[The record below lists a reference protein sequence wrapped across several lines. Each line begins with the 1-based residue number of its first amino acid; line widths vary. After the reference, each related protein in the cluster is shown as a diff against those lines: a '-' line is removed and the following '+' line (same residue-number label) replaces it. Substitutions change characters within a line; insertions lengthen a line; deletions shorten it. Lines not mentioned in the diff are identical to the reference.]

1 MHSFCRTMT
10 CKRGISRHPSRSC
23 IVSKWINISSN
34 FFSPSGCH
42 TILAFSVPNVMAIF
56 RREPPNGDVEC
67 RWGRLKSRSQRI
79 SGLAINN
86 CCIEVC
92 ISHFADGFLFTAGIG
107 IRQCCILLHLLD
119 GYTALPRG
127 MHSSLKREQ
136 EALKISTSSYSLWHQ
151 QFRRKTCSVEETIC
165 IPRT

>member
-1 MHSFCRTMT
+1 MQSTGANKQTVRCSSNILALLPRDAML
-10 CKRGISRHPSRSC
+10 CGVCVCVCVCPSRSC
-23 IVSKWINISSN
+23 IMSKRINISSN
-34 FFSPSGCH
+34 FFSPSGSH
-42 TILAFSVPNVMAIF
+42 TILFFLYHTAWQYSDGN
-56 RREPPNGDVEC
+56 PPNGGVEC

-136 EALKISTSSYSLWHQ
+136 EALKISTSSYSL
-151 QFRRKTCSVEETIC
+151 
-165 IPRT
+165 